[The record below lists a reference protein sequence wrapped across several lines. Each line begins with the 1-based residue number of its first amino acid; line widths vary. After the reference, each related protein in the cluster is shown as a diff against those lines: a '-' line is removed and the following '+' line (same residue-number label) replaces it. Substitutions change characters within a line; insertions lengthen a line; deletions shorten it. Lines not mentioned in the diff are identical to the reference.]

1 MNLKV
6 RTNQILE
13 FLGPDDQIKGSEDRM
28 WNAHT
33 VANALRWR
41 GASNTV
47 VVDCTVDRGSEG
59 SYPLGIKLGTDSLCV
74 TEVDHT
80 RAAKA
85 GFRVGDKIQKIEKAK
100 VETITEVVSRL
111 DALSARG
118 KSTVVC
124 RVRRSYRE
132 GDPTWIDIAND
143 RKLWTSLVYELF
155 HDAKKLLNL

>member
-1 MNLKV
+1 MK
-6 RTNQILE
+6 
-13 FLGPDDQIKGSEDRM
+13 IKICM
-28 WNAHT
+28 
-33 VANALRWR
+33 
-41 GASNTV
+41 
-47 VVDCTVDRGSEG
+47 G
-59 SYPLGIKLGTDSLCV
+59 SYVWRFV
-74 TEVDHT
+74 TPM
-80 RAAKA
+80 
-85 GFRVGDKIQKIEKAK
+85 FRLLPQNFWFELKIEKAK

-155 HDAKKLLNL
+155 HDAKNY

>member
-1 MNLKV
+1 
-6 RTNQILE
+6 
-13 FLGPDDQIKGSEDRM
+13 M
-28 WNAHT
+28 WNAYT

-41 GASNTV
+41 GAPNTV

-59 SYPLGIKLGTDSLCV
+59 AFPLGIKLDKNSLCV
-74 TEVDHT
+74 TEVYHA

-85 GFRVGDKIQKIEKAK
+85 GFRVGDKIQKIQKAK
-100 VETITEVVSRL
+100 VETITEVVGRL

-124 RVRRSYRE
+124 RVRRSYKE

-155 HDAKKLLNL
+155 HDAKNY

>member
-1 MNLKV
+1 
-6 RTNQILE
+6 
-13 FLGPDDQIKGSEDRM
+13 M
-28 WNAHT
+28 WNAYT

-41 GASNTV
+41 GAPNTV

-59 SYPLGIKLGTDSLCV
+59 SLPLGIKLDTNSLCV
-74 TEVDHT
+74 TEVYHT

-85 GFRVGDKIQKIEKAK
+85 GFRVGDKIQKIQKAK
-100 VETITEVVSRL
+100 VETIIEVVGRL
-111 DALSARG
+111 DALNARG

-155 HDAKKLLNL
+155 HDAKNY

>member
-1 MNLKV
+1 MY
-6 RTNQILE
+6 IE
-13 FLGPDDQIKGSEDRM
+13 FLGPDDQIEGSEEVM
-28 WNAHT
+28 WNAYS

-41 GASNTV
+41 GAPNTV

-59 SYPLGIKLGTDSLCV
+59 AFPLGITLDENSLCV
-74 TEVDHT
+74 TEVYHT

-85 GFRVGDKIQKIEKAK
+85 GFRVGDKIQKIQKAK
-100 VETITEVVSRL
+100 VETINEVVGRL

-124 RVRRSYRE
+124 RVRRSYIE

-155 HDAKKLLNL
+155 HDAKNY